1 MQTPVSLK
9 TAERQAF
16 QITFTD
22 GLWDVFL
29 GLFPLQFAVAP
40 LLSESMGDFWSS
52 AIFLP
57 VFGAVYLVIR
67 LMRKYV
73 IAPRMGT
80 VNFGKARKEKL
91 RKFSRIMLG
100 INALVFIMG
109 ILAAAFTTKIFDSQS
124 IALFG
129 SVVSMALGL
138 ILLAGF
144 SLAAVLLD
152 WPRLYFYGLLLFA
165 APPVGEWLYQNHG
178 AAHHGYPIVFGIT
191 AGVMILTGLITF
203 VRMLKNNPRIELP
216 GVEA

>member
-1 MQTPVSLK
+1 MHTPISFK
-9 TAERQAF
+9 TTERKAF
-16 QITFTD
+16 QSSFAD

-57 VFGAVYLVIR
+57 VWGAVYLVIR
-67 LMRKYV
+67 LMRKNL

-100 INALVFIMG
+100 INALVFILG
-109 ILAAAFTTKIFDSQS
+109 ILAAAFATKIFDSQS

-144 SLAAVLLD
+144 SLAAALLD
-152 WPRLYFYGLLLFA
+152 WPRLYFYGLLLLA
-165 APPVGEWLYQNHG
+165 APPVGEWLEQTCRG
-178 AAHHGYPIVFGIT
+178 T
-191 AGVMILTGLITF
+191 
-203 VRMLKNNPRIELP
+203 
-216 GVEA
+216 